1 MNQYKH
7 ILVALDL
14 TEEAPEVLD
23 NARHLA
29 GLYGAQMSV
38 VSVIRPLTYGYTGI
52 ETATLGQAVLNFE
65 VEAQA
70 VAKRRLEALCAD
82 AGVPENRRHVLV
94 GSPAVEIRACAKAIG
109 ADLIVIGSHGRHGL
123 GLILGSTANGVL
135 HGATCDVLT
144 IRIK

>member
-1 MNQYKH
+1 VNAYKH
-7 ILVALDL
+7 ILAAIDL
-14 TEEAPEVLD
+14 TEEASEVLD
-23 NARHLA
+23 NVRNLAR
-29 GLYGAQMSV
+29 LYDARWSV

-70 VAKRRLEALCAD
+70 MARKRLAEFCAE
-82 AGVPENRRHVLV
+82 VPEDRRHVLI
-94 GSPAVEIRACAKAIG
+94 GSPATEVRACAKAIG

-135 HGATCDVLT
+135 HGSPCDVLT

>member
-70 VAKRRLEALCAD
+70 VAKRRLEALCTD